1 MKRNTFSLILDT
13 ALFLFS
19 SKGFGY
25 TSMSDIASSL
35 SITKAAL
42 YKHFA
47 SKEEILLG
55 VMEMM
60 DREDRIRA
68 EEMAVPALLPEEGGD
83 YGNVDLESFRDYALA
98 QFSYWTEDKRARE
111 YRHFLSIERFNDEKC
126 RRKWDENFVQG
137 PMDYTRQVLQPHFP
151 LDGEDRAFRLW
162 SAMFLSYALS
172 DGGEDGKKTKERL
185 KRTIDEI
192 LEVKN
197 GISKKL

>member
-19 SKGFGY
+19 TKGFGY

-60 DREDRIRA
+60 DREDRSRA

-83 YGNVDLESFRDYALA
+83 Y
-98 QFSYWTEDKRARE
+98 
-111 YRHFLSIERFNDEKC
+111 
-126 RRKWDENFVQG
+126 
-137 PMDYTRQVLQPHFP
+137 
-151 LDGEDRAFRLW
+151 
-162 SAMFLSYALS
+162 
-172 DGGEDGKKTKERL
+172 
-185 KRTIDEI
+185 
-192 LEVKN
+192 
-197 GISKKL
+197 